1 MPTQTVFLPASEHE
15 QDLLFGHVYLP
26 PGPDLTPIRKC
37 EVVAMTQQLHFTP
50 FQTAT
55 TDIVPPVYQ
64 NDLTRTIGVLQQ
76 LQVLCATQGD
86 VSLADLIQVVRDMQ
100 REFGDQSQLEHVIQS
115 LVGRHLC
122 QQLTVRHSVRQG
134 NARTGTREAV
144 EVMA

>member
-1 MPTQTVFLPASEHE
+1 MVFLPDSEHE
-15 QDLLFGHVYLP
+15 QDSLLGHVYLP
-26 PGPDLTPIRKC
+26 PGPDLAPIRKC

-55 TDIVPPVYQ
+55 SSTLPPVYR

-76 LQVLCATQGD
+76 LQVLCATRQGD
-86 VSLADLIQVVRDMQ
+86 VSLADVIQVVRDLQ

-122 QQLTVRHSVRQG
+122 QQLTVRHLAPQG
-134 NARTGTREAV
+134 NARAGTSEAV

>member
-1 MPTQTVFLPASEHE
+1 
-15 QDLLFGHVYLP
+15 
-26 PGPDLTPIRKC
+26 
-37 EVVAMTQQLHFTP
+37 MTQQLHGTP
-50 FQTAT
+50 FQTVT
-55 TDIVPPVYQ
+55 TGIVPPVYQ

-86 VSLADLIQVVRDMQ
+86 VSLADLIRVVRDMQ

-122 QQLTVRHSVRQG
+122 QQLTVRHLVRQS